1 MEELAWSLLHQVG
14 HLLRRHLGVGED
26 GPRWNTAHDAEIND
40 DLDGAPATAV
50 TPDRLGLPSGL
61 MAAEYHRL
69 LDLIDVPPELEACA
83 GAPFTGPAVMSALER
98 DLLVRAV
105 ASRIRGEAPYGWR
118 RWAESILRPQADWR
132 VVLAALV
139 RRSLAQAS
147 GRVDYSYRRPSRR
160 DVQGVVLPSLVRPL
174 PRVVVLVD
182 TSGSVTEPALRRV
195 LGEIDGI
202 LRACG
207 TGQVEVVCCD
217 AAAHPV
223 QRVTRAADVELVGGG
238 GTDLRA
244 GFEAARAL
252 RPDVLI
258 ALTDGDTPWPE
269 RRPRAQVIVC
279 LLEERPAPRGRAC
292 CGWRHDEERV
302 GGVHAGGDAALAARG
317 LRTRARLRVEG
328 GRRGRSRRR
337 QALAHGGGHARDRHH
352 LAAGGDDAHR
362 GGALARAGRGSARR
376 GQEASVRRAAEEG
389 VVVLQGPRRA
399 RWPDQAAP
407 ARGDPR
413 RRRARVRRRR
423 VGRAAGRAVGQAQD
437 RPR

>member
-1 MEELAWSLLHQVG
+1 MSGGTSVMERFAAARLLAATRAPYLASALFALTPLVHEDAEGACADANWNLHLGPGPVPVEELAWSLLHQVG

-279 LLEERPAPRGRAC
+279 LLEERPAPPWA
-292 CGWRHDEERV
+292 RV
-302 GGVHAGGDAALAARG
+302 
-317 LRTRARLRVEG
+317 LRV
-328 GRRGRSRRR
+328 
-337 QALAHGGGHARDRHH
+337 
-352 LAAGGDDAHR
+352 AA
-362 GGALARAGRGSARR
+362 
-376 GQEASVRRAAEEG
+376 
-389 VVVLQGPRRA
+389 
-399 RWPDQAAP
+399 
-407 ARGDPR
+407 
-413 RRRARVRRRR
+413 
-423 VGRAAGRAVGQAQD
+423 
-437 RPR
+437 